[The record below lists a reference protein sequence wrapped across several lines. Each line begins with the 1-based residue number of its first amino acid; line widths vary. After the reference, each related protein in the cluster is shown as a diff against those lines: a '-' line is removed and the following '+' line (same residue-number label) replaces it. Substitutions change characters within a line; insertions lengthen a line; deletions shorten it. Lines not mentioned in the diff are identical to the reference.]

1 MISDWE
7 TRLSQYIEAHR
18 TAQFEWGRCDC
29 CTFSMGAIEAVTGV
43 DHMSEFRG
51 HYSSELGSLRALK
64 RIGAGNLEKTL
75 DTKFSPIPIGR
86 AKRGDLA
93 FFAGCVGVV
102 MGDFAWFMAED
113 GLEKVPRR
121 MWDKA
126 WAVNNG

>member
-1 MISDWE
+1 MDWE
-7 TRLSQYIEAHR
+7 TRLSEHIEAHR
-18 TAQFEWGRCDC
+18 TAAFEWGRCDC
-29 CTFSMGAIEAVTGV
+29 CTFSMGAIQAMTGV

-64 RIGAGNLEKTL
+64 RIGAGSLESTL
-75 DTKFSPIPIGR
+75 DDKFTPAPIAR
-86 AKRGDLA
+86 ARRGDLA

-126 WAVNNG
+126 WAVQNG